1 MEALRDFLASFELFG
16 AQYAAGWLAAAALA
30 IAGVL
35 VVAERKVF
43 LGAAAAQSSILG
55 CAIAL
60 GLADL
65 LRLAED
71 HFVRSESFAT
81 FLAIAFA
88 LLATIVVS
96 LGDERRVPRDVR
108 SALVFLAAS
117 SLAILVVSKSPH
129 GLEEVHRI
137 VASSLLGATWA
148 DALLFALVLAVGLVA
163 STRWRRP
170 LLLIAMDPESA
181 RACGLRVGLAQAL
194 TALYTGIAVGG
205 AIRVT
210 GLLYAFGMLVLPA
223 CIAARLAGRSALL
236 FWLAP
241 LVAVVLAVPSFAL
254 AHAWDLPPGQLTV
267 AVLAL
272 AFFVRRRRS
281 ALSARAGTPSPTP

>member
-1 MEALRDFLASFELFG
+1 MDFLREFLASFELFG

-35 VVAERKVF
+35 VVAEHKIF

-60 GLADL
+60 VLADVL
-65 LRLAED
+65 HLAED
-71 HFVRSESFAT
+71 HFVRGESFAT
-81 FLAIAFA
+81 ALAIVFA
-88 LLATIVVS
+88 LLATVVVS
-96 LGDERRVPRDVR
+96 LGRETRVPRDVR

-117 SLAILVVSKSPH
+117 SFAILVVSKSPH

-137 VASSLLGATWA
+137 VASSLLGATGA
-148 DALLFALVLAVGLVA
+148 DAALFGVLLTAGITA

-181 RACGLRVGLAQAL
+181 RACGLRVGLARTL

-205 AIRVT
+205 AIRCA

-223 CIAARLAGRSALL
+223 CIAARLAGRSAVL
-236 FWLAP
+236 FWLSP
-241 LVAVVLAVPSFAL
+241 LLAVALAVPSFAV
-254 AHAWDLPPGQLTV
+254 AHTWDLPPGQLTV
-267 AVLAL
+267 AVLCV
-272 AFFVRRRRS
+272 AFGVGRRRS
-281 ALSARAGTPSPTP
+281 AASGRR